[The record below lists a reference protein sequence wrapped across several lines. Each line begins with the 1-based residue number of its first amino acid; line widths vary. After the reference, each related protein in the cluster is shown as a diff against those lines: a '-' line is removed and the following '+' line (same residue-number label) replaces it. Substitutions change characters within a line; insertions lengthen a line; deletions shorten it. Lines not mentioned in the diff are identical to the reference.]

1 MLNSKDPAMLK
12 PAKIILALGFLALTF
27 LFAGCWASTFTL
39 ISPDKA
45 KVDRN
50 YVGDWDSVN
59 PKGERAT
66 VAIRNLDDKLYYVE
80 FRNAGKDE
88 VSRFVGF
95 LADVKTATFA
105 HLRAIQDDGNIPDQ
119 WLLMRVELT
128 GDKLVIR
135 QLSDEYFKARNI
147 ESPEA
152 LRKVIED
159 NMAN

>member
-1 MLNSKDPAMLK
+1 MFK
-12 PAKIILALGFLALTF
+12 PSRILLTLGFVALAL

-66 VAIRNLDDKLYYVE
+66 VAIRNLDDRMYYVE
-80 FRNAGKDE
+80 FRNNKGDL
-88 VSRFVGF
+88 SRFVGF

-105 HLRAIQDDGNIPDQ
+105 HLRSIPDDGTVPDQ
-119 WLLMRVELT
+119 
-128 GDKLVIR
+128 
-135 QLSDEYFKARNI
+135 
-147 ESPEA
+147 
-152 LRKVIED
+152 
-159 NMAN
+159 